1 MATFTIE
8 APDGRRIKVEAETPE
23 LAMQG
28 AQEWAAANPAK
39 PATNSDGDVSVGS
52 VARSL
57 FRGIPF
63 IGTYRDE
70 MAAKLRS
77 STTGGTY
84 DEELAKERAKD
95 KAFNDQHPY
104 LDTGLNVAGGVGVTA
119 LTAPAALG
127 AGAAGAAGRT
137 LLGLGA
143 KSLPGAIGRGAVAG
157 TLQGAAAGSG
167 EAEPTE
173 GAEFADRAMGGLKGA
188 AIGGALGAAI
198 PGVIGAGA
206 AAGRSV
212 YNRVMGG
219 GGPLDELAGGAR
231 RYVGQLSSEPGR
243 VQQMQTD
250 LQRLGP
256 DAMLADVSP
265 EWRGVAGGAASRPGS
280 RDTVVNALNARDAGK
295 NQRLAVDLDSALGP
309 AGVPSQ
315 IEVGL
320 ANARRGLGPD
330 YADAFRDARAAPT
343 QRLADQIDSSLVDLR
358 GESRRAVERVRG
370 WLNIPGTNQLD
381 PHPNALFQVRQE
393 IDGLLEGEKN
403 SKVIREL
410 TIIRRDVD
418 GILAESVPGIKNVDA
433 QFQELSRQ
441 SAALT
446 RGGTL
451 LDSGKT
457 ATRPQELA
465 QELRQAALPD
475 QEGRLIGPSA
485 APLRMQQGVRAEIDR
500 VAGTNAND
508 PIALQRLVKGEGD
521 WNRDKLAQLYGDD
534 RARAALGAIDRE
546 VTFRDTQN
554 RIVNNSETAPRT
566 AFLKMLERAESP
578 LIGSSGNMEMTA
590 WGTTINT
597 ARRIG
602 SVLTGAMGKQRANTF
617 ATELARAAI
626 AQGVPR
632 DEFVA
637 ALQAAGVKQA
647 LISRTLDLAT
657 RGGLIVSREAATE
670 LSGSSA
676 QP

>member
-1 MATFTIE
+1 MGIYSIA
-8 APDGRRIKVEAETPE
+8 APDGRTIKVEAETPE

-39 PATNSDGDVSVGS
+39 PAANSDGDVGVGS

-70 MAAKLRS
+70 IAAKLRS

-104 LDTGLNVAGGVGVTA
+104 LDTGLNIAGGVGVTA
-119 LTAPAALG
+119 LTAPAVGG
-127 AGAAGAAGRT
+127 AGAAAAAGRT

-143 KSLPGAIGRGAVAG
+143 RSLPGAIGRGAVAG
-157 TLQGAAAGSG
+157 GLQGAAAGSG

-198 PGVIGAGA
+198 PGVIGAGTA
-206 AAGRSV
+206 VGRSV
-212 YNRVMGG
+212 YNKVTGG
-219 GGPLDELAGGAR
+219 GGPLDELAGSAR

-295 NQRLAVDLDSALGP
+295 NQRLAADLDSSLGR
-309 AGVPSQ
+309 AAVPSQ
-315 IEVGL
+315 IEEGL
-320 ANARRGLGPD
+320 ATARHGLGPD
-330 YADAFRDARAAPT
+330 YAASFNDARAVPT
-343 QRLADQIDSSLVDLR
+343 QQLANQIDSALVDLR
-358 GESRRAVERVRG
+358 GESRRAVEKVRG

-410 TIIRRDVD
+410 SIIRQDVD
-418 GILAESVPGIKNVDA
+418 GILASSVPGIKDVDA
-433 QFQELSRQ
+433 QFRELSRQ
-441 SAALT
+441 SGALT
-446 RGGTL
+446 RGGQL

-457 ATRPQELA
+457 AIRPQELA
-465 QELRQAALPD
+465 QELQEAALP
-475 QEGRLIGPSA
+475 QGRLTGPSA

-546 VTFRDTQN
+546 VTFRDTYN
-554 RIVNNSETAPRT
+554 RTVNNSETAPKT
-566 AFLKMLERAESP
+566 AFLKMLERAENP
-578 LIGSSGNMEMTA
+578 LVGSGSVTEMTG
-590 WGTTINT
+590 WGTLVNT
-597 ARRIG
+597 ARRVG

-670 LSGSSA
+670 LSGPSA

>member
-39 PATNSDGDVSVGS
+39 PAANSDGDVSVGS

-95 KAFNDQHPY
+95 KAFHEQHPY

-119 LTAPAALG
+119 LTAPAAIG
-127 AGAAGAAGRT
+127 AGAAATAGRT

-157 TLQGAAAGSG
+157 ALQGAAAGSG

-188 AIGGALGAAI
+188 AIGGALGGAI
-198 PGVIGAGA
+198 PGVIGAGTA
-206 AAGRSV
+206 VGRSV
-212 YNRVMGG
+212 YNKVTGG

-243 VQQMQTD
+243 VQQMQAD

-256 DAMLADVSP
+256 NAMLADVSR
-265 EWRGVAGGAASRPGS
+265 EWEAVAGGAASRPGS
-280 RDTVVNALNARDAGK
+280 RDLVVNALNARDAGK
-295 NQRLAVDLDSALGP
+295 NQRLAADLDSALGP
-309 AGVPSQ
+309 AGAPSQ

-330 YADAFRDARAAPT
+330 YADAFRDARAVPT

-410 TIIRRDVD
+410 SIIRRDVD

-441 SAALT
+441 SGALA
-446 RGGTL
+446 RGGTI

-457 ATRPQELA
+457 AIRPQELA
-465 QELRQAALPD
+465 QELRQAALP
-475 QEGRLIGPSA
+475 EGQFTGPSA
-485 APLRMQQGVRAEIDR
+485 TPLRLQQGVRAEIDR

-546 VTFRDTQN
+546 VTFRDTTN
-554 RIVNNSETAPRT
+554 RVVNNSETAPRT

-578 LIGSSGNMEMTA
+578 LIGSSGSMEMTA

>member
-1 MATFTIE
+1 MGIYSIA
-8 APDGRRIKVEAETPE
+8 APDGRTIKVEAETPE

-39 PATNSDGDVSVGS
+39 PAANSDGDVGVGS

-70 MAAKLRS
+70 IAAKLRS

-104 LDTGLNVAGGVGVTA
+104 LDTGLNIAGGVGVTA
-119 LTAPAALG
+119 LTAPAVGG
-127 AGAAGAAGRT
+127 AGAAAAAGRT

-143 KSLPGAIGRGAVAG
+143 RSLPGAIGRGAVAG
-157 TLQGAAAGSG
+157 GLQGAAAGSG

-198 PGVIGAGA
+198 PGVIGAGTA
-206 AAGRSV
+206 VGRSV
-212 YNRVMGG
+212 YNKVTGG
-219 GGPLDELAGGAR
+219 GGPLDELAGSAR

-295 NQRLAVDLDSALGP
+295 NQRLAADLDSSLGR
-309 AGVPSQ
+309 AAVPSQ
-315 IEVGL
+315 IEEGL
-320 ANARRGLGPD
+320 ATARHGLGPD
-330 YADAFRDARAAPT
+330 YAASFNDARAVPT
-343 QRLADQIDSSLVDLR
+343 QQLANQIDSALVDLR
-358 GESRRAVERVRG
+358 GESRRAVEKVRG

-410 TIIRRDVD
+410 SIIRQDVD
-418 GILAESVPGIKNVDA
+418 GILASSVPGIKDVDA
-433 QFQELSRQ
+433 QFRELSRQ
-441 SAALT
+441 SGALT
-446 RGGTL
+446 RGGQL

-457 ATRPQELA
+457 AIRPQELA
-465 QELRQAALPD
+465 QELQEAALP
-475 QEGRLIGPSA
+475 QGRLTGPSA

-546 VTFRDTQN
+546 VTFRDTYN
-554 RIVNNSETAPRT
+554 RTVNNSETAPKT
-566 AFLKMLERAESP
+566 AFLKMLERAENP
-578 LIGSSGNMEMTA
+578 LVGSGSVTEMTG
-590 WGTTINT
+590 WGTLVNT
-597 ARRIG
+597 ARRVG